1 MLLHEKVDALHSA
14 KVINKDLISDAY
26 KSRIDS
32 LNEDDISRLIEIAD
46 KLDPNRTTSAEIMLL
61 F

>member
-1 MLLHEKVDALHSA
+1 MLLQEKVETLHNA
-14 KVINKDLISDAY
+14 KVINKDLLTDAY

-32 LNEDDISRLIEIAD
+32 LSDEDIDRLIEIAD
-46 KLDPNRTTSAEIMLL
+46 KLFPNRTTWAEIMLL

>member
-1 MLLHEKVDALHSA
+1 MILQEKVDALHSA
-14 KVINKDLISDAY
+14 KVINKDLLTDAY

-32 LNEDDISRLIEIAD
+32 LTADDIARLIEIAD
-46 KLDPNRTTSAEIMLL
+46 KLYPGRTTWAEIMLL